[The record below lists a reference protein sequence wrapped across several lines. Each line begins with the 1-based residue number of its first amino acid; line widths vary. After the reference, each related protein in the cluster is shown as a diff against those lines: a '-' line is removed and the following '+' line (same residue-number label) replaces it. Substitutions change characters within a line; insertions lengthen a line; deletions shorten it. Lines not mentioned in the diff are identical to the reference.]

1 VKDLLRLLIGR
12 LTGWYLLFCNR
23 TTRWTNHGAHHV
35 AKAAEEGPG
44 VILALWH
51 GRLLICAPQAWP
63 RAARRPLHGLISQS
77 KDGEAIAT
85 AVGAIGIRAV
95 RGSTA
100 KAGKDK
106 GGAAALKELI
116 RILRGGD
123 SVALTPDGPRGPRM
137 RVTPGIIQLAKL
149 SGAAIIP
156 MSAAVSGQRL
166 ADSWDRAAIPTPFG
180 RGVYYWGAPIHVPR
194 DADAAAMEA
203 ARLALEQTLNA
214 LTAAADAAHGQITP
228 PAADAPAPETA
239 GLNA

>member
-1 VKDLLRLLIGR
+1 MNDLLLLLIGR
-12 LTGWYLLFCNR
+12 LTGWYLLLCDR
-23 TTRWTNHGAHHV
+23 TTRWTNHGADHV
-35 AKAAEEGPG
+35 SQAAAEGPG

-51 GRLLICAPQAWP
+51 GRLLICAPHAWP
-63 RAARRPLHGLISQS
+63 QGARKTISALISQS
-77 KDGEAIAT
+77 KDGEAIT
-85 AVGAIGIRAV
+85 AAFAAIGVQAV

-106 GGAAALKELI
+106 GGAAALKEMI

-137 RVTPGIIQLAKL
+137 RATPGIIQLAKL

-180 RGVYYWGAPIHVPR
+180 RGVYQWGAPIHVPR
-194 DADAAAMEA
+194 DADEPAMEA

-214 LTAAADAAHGQITP
+214 LTAEADAAVGQVTP

-239 GLNA
+239 GLSA

>member
-1 VKDLLRLLIGR
+1 MSDLLLLLIGR
-12 LTGWYLLFCNR
+12 LTGWYLLLCNR
-23 TTRWTNHGAHHV
+23 TTRWTDHGATQV
-35 AKAAEEGPG
+35 APAASEGPG

-51 GRLLICAPQAWP
+51 GRLLICAPHAWP
-63 RAARRPLHGLISQS
+63 RKARRTLHGLISQS

-85 AVGAIGIRAV
+85 AVAAIGIRAV

-106 GGAAALKELI
+106 GGAGALKEMI

-137 RVTPGIIQLAKL
+137 RATLGIIQLAKL
-149 SGAAIIP
+149 SGAAIVP

-180 RGVYYWGAPIHVPR
+180 RGVHYWGAPIHVPR
-194 DADAAAMEA
+194 DADEAGMEA
-203 ARLALEQTLNA
+203 ARLALEHTLNA
-214 LTAAADAAHGQITP
+214 LTAAADAAVGRVTP

-239 GLNA
+239 GLSA